1 MLQRA
6 PDLKVLNV
14 LVATPV
20 AATGQGGI
28 DRVMAALKG
37 ELARDPRGTATRF
50 GATRGA
56 GSVALSPLHLMCF
69 LGRMV
74 TIRASGKLDLVHINL
89 ASNGSTHRKMIVAA
103 LARTLGV
110 PYVLHLHGGDYP
122 NFWKDDGSA
131 LSRRIRRM
139 FVGAARI
146 VVLGETWRK
155 FVVSRA
161 PEVADRVVIVPNA
174 AAQPSM
180 PRVGGGEAAHILFL
194 GRINDMKG
202 APQLGEALSRMKNLP
217 NWRATL
223 AGDGHVEAARAKTA
237 EYGLAD
243 RVDLPG
249 WVGPD
254 RVAELIASADI
265 LVLPSF
271 IENLPLS
278 IIEAMASG
286 VAVVATPVGAVPDI
300 VRDGETGLLVP
311 VGDVDALEAA
321 LTRLFKD
328 PALRQRLGAAGLAL
342 HREKLDLAPFAD
354 TMQRVWAEAALRRA
368 R

>member
-6 PDLKVLNV
+6 PETKALNV

-37 ELARDPRGTATRF
+37 ELERDSRGTVTSF

-56 GSVALSPLHLMCF
+56 GSVAVSPFYLARF
-69 LGRMV
+69 LARMV
-74 TIRASGKLDLVHINL
+74 AMRARGALDLVHINL
-89 ASNGSTHRKMIVAA
+89 ASNGSTHRKMLVAG
-103 LARTLGV
+103 LARMLGV

-122 NFWKDDGSA
+122 NFWKDDESS
-131 LSRRIRRM
+131 LSRRIRRL
-139 FVGAARI
+139 FAGAARI

-155 FVVSRA
+155 FVISRA

-174 AAQPSM
+174 AARPALPHM
-180 PRVGGGEAAHILFL
+180 GGGERVHILFL

-202 APQLGEALSRMKNLP
+202 APQLGEALHRMRDLP
-217 NWRATL
+217 GWRATL
-223 AGDGHVEAARAKTA
+223 AGDGHVEAARARTA
-237 EYGLAD
+237 EYGLAE

-311 VGDVDALEAA
+311 AGDVDGLEAA
-321 LTRLFKD
+321 LTRLVRD
-328 PALRQRLGAAGLAL
+328 GALRRRLGAAGLTL
-342 HREKLDLAPFAD
+342 HRERLDLAPFAD
-354 TMQRVWAEAALRRA
+354 TMQRVWAEAAGRVR
-368 R
+368 